1 VPRLAAIVA
10 LSLALSS
17 CRDEAAEAFAR
28 AQLRYEALVAEGV
41 RPTDPRF
48 DAVLVELRK
57 VPPSSKRHAQAQV
70 LLRGIEGA
78 RQRGVRT
85 PLALASDG
93 HRPPELEA
101 QLAACGRIAALA
113 AGDGGVDR
121 RTLEALEACRR
132 AAEKLELRL
141 SHGDTH
147 GHVQDADGGDPHEGP
162 AGHEPLP
169 GPDRAPVDG
178 GAP

>member
-1 VPRLAAIVA
+1 VLRLAAA
-10 LSLALSS
+10 LALCLALTS

-28 AQLRYEALVAEGV
+28 AQLRYEALIVEGV
-41 RPTDPRF
+41 RPADPRF
-48 DAVLVELRK
+48 DAVLAELRK

-101 QLAACGRIAALA
+101 QLAACGRLAALA
-113 AGDGGVDR
+113 GVDGGVDQRALKALEDCR
-121 RTLEALEACRR
+121 RT
-132 AAEKLELRL
+132 AEKLELRL

-147 GHVQDADGGDPHEGP
+147 AHLDEADAGPGDHADHGEP
-162 AGHEPLP
+162 A
-169 GPDRAPVDG
+169 APDG

>member
-1 VPRLAAIVA
+1 MLRPLAALV
-10 LSLALSS
+10 LLLLLSS

-28 AQLRYEALVAEGV
+28 AQLRYQALVAEGV
-41 RPTDPRF
+41 RPDDRRF
-48 DAVLVELRK
+48 DAVLEALRQ
-57 VPPSSKRHAQAQV
+57 VPPSSKRHAQAQA

-101 QLAACGRIAALA
+101 QLAACGRLA
-113 AGDGGVDR
+113 AMAGADGGVDR
-121 RTLEALEACRR
+121 RALVALEDCRR
-132 AAEKLELRL
+132 TAEKLELRL

-147 GHVQDADGGDPHEGP
+147 PEDGGHLDAHGEPPGP
-162 AGHEPLP
+162 AHGDE
-169 GPDRAPVDG
+169 APPDG
-178 GAP
+178 GSR